1 MWLESGV
8 AVAAGPIQPLASE
21 LPYATGAALQTKK
34 VECQSV
40 SHQATEVLPATVTEE
55 SWSNESLARYERT
68 GKKKKKKDHGKSQ
81 SRNCRSSTSP
91 GWEVEGES
99 GITKHQKL

>member
-8 AVAAGPIQPLASE
+8 AVAAGPIQPLAWE

-68 GKKKKKKDHGKSQ
+68 GKKKKKKRPWEITESQ
-81 SRNCRSSTSP
+81 LQKQHQP
-91 GWEVEGES
+91 GLGS
-99 GITKHQKL
+99 GRRVWDY